1 MGAESGAKWY
11 TRRTKK
17 VRRHIWLT
25 SDQKRIINQQGR
37 CNQITN
43 TKEDGRDQRKDDE
56 FPQNIKSQIVIKITS
71 NEATRIDD

>member
-1 MGAESGAKWY
+1 MGTESGAYWY
-11 TRRTKK
+11 TRWAEK
-17 VRRHIWLT
+17 VRRHLWLT

-71 NEATRIDD
+71 NEAARIDD